1 MADDVQCRNMD
12 GSMASLSV
20 AIDSCCT
27 LQMDAAKGV
36 PLCARSFSIWR
47 GTHPDT
53 SFELFKLNACRISH
67 SHQLVESWCCKSW
80 RETRLSRLSG
90 GTWKIKKP
98 LERLTKKSTRRPGAQ
113 SKWFPCAAML
123 AEIAQA
129 LEGNHVVAAN
139 SIGHNR
145 GKKRQGQTAD
155 CSTKTKSKQCSTS
168 KKECKNIS
176 ARGQCVKCATAEAT
190 RA

>member
-1 MADDVQCRNMD
+1 MTHGA
-12 GSMASLSV
+12 ASP
-20 AIDSCCT
+20 
-27 LQMDAAKGV
+27 G
-36 PLCARSFSIWR
+36 AR
-47 GTHPDT
+47 
-53 SFELFKLNACRISH
+53 A
-67 SHQLVESWCCKSW
+67 
-80 RETRLSRLSG
+80 RLSRFSE
-90 GTWKIKKP
+90 GTWKLKKP

-113 SKWFPCAAML
+113 CKWFPCAAML

-176 ARGQCVKCATAEAT
+176 ARGQCVRCAIAEAT
-190 RA
+190 RAKLAVPLYTCLPTFPCTKNVSITENAGAHCGGIMKGLKYIL

>member
-1 MADDVQCRNMD
+1 MNHGA
-12 GSMASLSV
+12 ASP
-20 AIDSCCT
+20 
-27 LQMDAAKGV
+27 G
-36 PLCARSFSIWR
+36 AR
-47 GTHPDT
+47 
-53 SFELFKLNACRISH
+53 A
-67 SHQLVESWCCKSW
+67 
-80 RETRLSRLSG
+80 RLSRLSE

-113 SKWFPCAAML
+113 CKWFPCAAML

-176 ARGQCVKCATAEAT
+176 ARGQCVRCAIAEAT
-190 RA
+190 RAKLAVRLYTFLPMFPCTKECVDHRECGGHVAGIIDASVFSFPVLSVYFTRYL